1 DIGAGSGTTALS
13 VFAELP
19 PGQVHVY
26 TYDVDQANLDW
37 AALAVAN
44 EGRSA
49 DWTPMLIRDGA
60 VTSIAPSLVLIDGDH
75 SYDAVWR
82 DIGYWTDLV
91 IDPYLIWFHDY
102 HVAANEPG
110 SRRAIDESIE
120 AGHLDVIETAGL
132 GIACRVKK

>member
-1 DIGAGSGTTALS
+1 MTCAAHGLARTRGFLLGEDVDLIRKLAKQIRSRRRSPIPLVADIGAGSGTTALS

-60 VTSIAPSLVLIDGDH
+60 VVL
-75 SYDAVWR
+75 S
-82 DIGYWTDLV
+82 
-91 IDPYLIWFHDY
+91 
-102 HVAANEPG
+102 
-110 SRRAIDESIE
+110 
-120 AGHLDVIETAGL
+120 
-132 GIACRVKK
+132 